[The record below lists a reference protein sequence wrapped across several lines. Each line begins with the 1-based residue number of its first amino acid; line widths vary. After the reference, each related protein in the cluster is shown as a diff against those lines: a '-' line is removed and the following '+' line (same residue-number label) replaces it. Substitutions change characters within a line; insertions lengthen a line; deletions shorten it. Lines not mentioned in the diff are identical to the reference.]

1 MAPRLLIYRQDGA
14 LRCAEWER
22 DRLTAYGTLLS
33 RGAARAGAVYLA
45 RVARI
50 DRALGAAFVQFTD
63 TETGMVPLV
72 GSLKLNEGRSIV
84 AQLRREARGDK
95 LAKLSRAV
103 VLTGRHL
110 ELRPGRPGM
119 TSYPQVAGKVLAQRL
134 ERLLVRDETP
144 SHGFAARPAAADAD
158 DATLRAEAAALIRQ
172 WEAILRDAADGPAPR
187 LLTSGLDAL
196 DLFLRDRAPSD
207 GASIL
212 CIDRTTATQ
221 VEQRAAY
228 AEARVEVDI
237 KPAPAWLP
245 SIAEIEEALL
255 EALEPSIEIPG
266 GGVLHFDK
274 GQALT
279 AIDVDAADAA
289 ARAGR
294 AGSAEDRRFAINRAA
309 AQEIARQLRLRNL
322 GGPIVIDFIGLRRPE
337 HRRGLVASLREACL
351 ADPQPCQILEMSAL
365 GLVEM
370 IRQPFG
376 PTLAEQRRGAASSAR
391 TG

>member
-1 MAPRLLIYRQDGA
+1 MASRLLIYRQDGA
-14 LRCAEWER
+14 LRCAEWEK
-22 DRLTAYGTLLS
+22 DRLVAYGTLPS
-33 RGAARAGAVYLA
+33 AGAARAGAVYLA

-50 DRALGAAFVQFTD
+50 DRALGAAFVQFAD
-63 TETGMVPLV
+63 AETGIVPLS
-72 GSLKLNEGRSIV
+72 GSPKLAEGRSIV
-84 AQLRREARGDK
+84 VQLRREARGDK
-95 LAKLSRAV
+95 LPKLSQAV
-103 VLTGRHL
+103 ALAGRHL

-119 TSYPQVAGKVLAQRL
+119 TSYPQVAGKALAQRL
-134 ERLLVRDETP
+134 ERLLARDEAP
-144 SHGFAARPAAADAD
+144 SHGFAARPAAAGAD
-158 DATLRAEAAALIRQ
+158 DATLRAEAAVLIRQ

-196 DLFLRDRAPSD
+196 DLFLRDGVPSD
-207 GASIL
+207 GAAIL
-212 CIDRTTATQ
+212 CVDRTTAMQ
-221 VEQRAAY
+221 VEQRAGRAQV
-228 AEARVEVDI
+228 RVAVDI
-237 KPAPAWLP
+237 KPAHDWVP

-255 EALEPSIEIPG
+255 EGLEPSVEIPG

-289 ARAGR
+289 ARAGK

-309 AQEIARQLRLRNL
+309 AQEVARQLRLRNL

-351 ADPQPCQILEMSAL
+351 ADPQPCQILEMSSL

-370 IRQPFG
+370 IRQSLG
-376 PTLAEQRRGAASSAR
+376 PTLAEQRCGAASSAR
-391 TG
+391 MG

>member
-14 LRCAEWER
+14 LRCADWER
-22 DRLTAYGTLLS
+22 DRLVAYGTLLS
-33 RGAARAGAVYLA
+33 PGAARAGAVYLA

-72 GSLKLNEGRSIV
+72 GSLKLTEGRSIV
-84 AQLRREARGDK
+84 VQLRREAWGDK

-103 VLTGRHL
+103 ALTGRHL

-119 TSYPQVAGKVLAQRL
+119 TSYPQVAGKGLAQRL
-134 ERLLVRDETP
+134 ERLLARDEAP

-158 DATLRAEAAALIRQ
+158 DATLRAEAAALVRQ

-221 VEQRAAY
+221 VEQRAAR

-237 KPAPAWLP
+237 KPAPDWLP
-245 SIAEIEEALL
+245 SIVEIEEALL
-255 EALEPSIEIPG
+255 EALEPSAEIPG

-289 ARAGR
+289 ARAGK

-309 AQEIARQLRLRNL
+309 AQEVARQLRLRNL
-322 GGPIVIDFIGLRRPE
+322 GGPIVIDYIGLRRPE